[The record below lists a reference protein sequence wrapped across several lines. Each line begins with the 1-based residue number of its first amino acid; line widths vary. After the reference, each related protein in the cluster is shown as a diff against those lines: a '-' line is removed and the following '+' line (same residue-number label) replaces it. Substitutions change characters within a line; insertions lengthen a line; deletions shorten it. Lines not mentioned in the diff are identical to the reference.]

1 MCMETNGPI
10 DEDIELYFLYKKGNR
25 KAFDTLFLKYY
36 SILCAFGKY
45 YIPIE
50 DAEEVVL
57 DIMMWLWENREFQ
70 NIETSLR
77 SYLFRAVRNRCLDLI
92 SKNQT
97 KKRCYEHMFAEEMQK
112 SFEDP
117 DFYVA
122 EELMGKIEKAVMK
135 LPESYRV
142 AFEMS
147 RYQDKTYK
155 EISKELNVSIKLV
168 EYRIQQALRILRVE
182 LKDYLPLITT
192 MFPYFSWIVNLLL
205 SFKIENAAFT

>member
-1 MCMETNGPI
+1 METNDPI
-10 DEDIELYFLYKKGNR
+10 DEDIKLYFLYKKGDR

-112 SFEDP
+112 NFEDP

-155 EISKELNVSIKLV
+155 EIAKELNVSIKLV
-168 EYRIQQALRILRVE
+168 EYRIQQALRFLRVE
-182 LKDYLPLITT
+182 LKDYLPLIAT
-192 MFPYFSWIVNLLL
+192 MFPYFFLGR
-205 SFKIENAAFT
+205 

>member
-70 NIETSLR
+70 NIETFLR

-192 MFPYFSWIVNLLL
+192 MFPYFFLDR
-205 SFKIENAAFT
+205 

>member
-1 MCMETNGPI
+1 MNKETNRMI
-10 DEDIELYFLYKKGNR
+10 DEDIELYSLFRKGDR

-57 DIMMWLWENREFQ
+57 DIMTWLWENREFQ
-70 NIETSLR
+70 IIETSLR
-77 SYLFRAVRNRCLDLI
+77 SYLFMAVRNRCLDLI

-97 KKRCYEHMFAEEMQK
+97 KRRCYEHMFAKEMQT

-117 DFYVA
+117 DFYVV
-122 EELMGKIEKAVMK
+122 EELMAKIEKSVMR
-135 LPESYRV
+135 LPDSYRIT
-142 AFEMS
+142 FEMS

-155 EISKELNVSIKLV
+155 EIAKELNVSIKLV
-168 EYRIQQALRILRVE
+168 EYRIQQALRLLRVE
-182 LKDYLPLITT
+182 LKDYLPLITII
-192 MFPYFSWIVNLLL
+192 FPYFL
-205 SFKIENAAFT
+205 